1 MGLSRTQVASL
12 CCYPGRLRIPLP
24 MIPLFSAPSA
34 RVAVHLEESSLPVQ
48 FSFHIII
55 FLEFL
60 FGHFCDFPTWRPFPS
75 LSSSQHSGLFVTF
88 GSIVSGLSIGC
99 SVPALSSSCM
109 SAPCPPAQQCL
120 LLWATRCLFPV
131 EVSHP
136 TNSHP
141 HPTSLGLSGVGQP
154 YSHWLKLH
162 LGGGYFHATL
172 P

>member
-99 SVPALSSSCM
+99 SVLFMYERSLPPCTAVPAPLGNTVFVPGGSL
-109 SAPCPPAQQCL
+109 PPNQLPPSPHFPGTERGRA
-120 LLWATRCLFPV
+120 ALFPLV
-131 EVSHP
+131 KIAFRGWVFP
-136 TNSHP
+136 CNSA
-141 HPTSLGLSGVGQP
+141 
-154 YSHWLKLH
+154 LK
-162 LGGGYFHATL
+162 
-172 P
+172 